1 MIMEIRWVQIQ
12 YGEGG
17 GENVYHWLLM
27 ANFFPYMVC
36 NISMFK
42 VQITQSWMCSFFFF
56 MTGVGVN

>member
-42 VQITQSWMCSFFFF
+42 VQITQSWMCSFFFL
-56 MTGVGVN
+56 